1 MSVQQQQ
8 KSSTNGPTPQGSYSS
23 ASTGPGGRPA
33 SGLSRRRT
41 QFRGPP
47 PSFYRSGGW
56 GEHSDK
62 RSEHAN
68 KASHTNETSGQSAS
82 GPAGPGMGP
91 GGFQM
96 GYDGDVPHFDNRSH
110 TQTHSEIENRHRT
123 RRKRASQYES
133 AEMAGNGSSVL
144 FNFLMLTGVLGVAI
158 GTSAAVY
165 GGQRR
170 PMPRRIE
177 PDR

>member
-1 MSVQQQQ
+1 MRLQQQQ
-8 KSSTNGPTPQGSYSS
+8 QPSSNGSMPQGSYSS

-56 GEHSDK
+56 GDHSEK

-68 KASHTNETSGQSAS
+68 KSSHTNETSGDSAS

-91 GGFQM
+91 GGFAM

-110 TQTHSEIENRHRT
+110 THTHSEIENRHRT

-144 FNFLMLTGVLGVAI
+144 FNFLVLTGVLGVAV

-165 GGQRR
+165 GGGKKPAARR
-170 PMPRRIE
+170 ME
-177 PDR
+177 PER